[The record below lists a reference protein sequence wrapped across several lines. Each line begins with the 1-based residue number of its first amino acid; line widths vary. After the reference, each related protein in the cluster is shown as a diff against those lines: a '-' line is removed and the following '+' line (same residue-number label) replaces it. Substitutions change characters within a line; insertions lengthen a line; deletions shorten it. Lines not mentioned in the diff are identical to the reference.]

1 MAQEAAYVR
10 LAPGDP
16 APWFQQKTSTNPLYS
31 FSTVAGRYI
40 VLLFFGSAN
49 NDYARAAIEAVNAR
63 AALFND
69 AHASFFGVS
78 NDPADLSEN
87 RISDRIP
94 GRRFFWDFNGHV
106 ARLYGALPKE
116 TPRDS
121 GPQVLRRRWVIL
133 DPSLRVLSIIE
144 TRADGAD
151 IKAAL
156 DFVAALPH
164 PDRHA
169 GCETPA
175 PIILLP
181 RVFEPSFCKRMIDF
195 YEASGGEESG
205 FMREEGGKTVAAYDD
220 AHKKRKDCL
229 IRDQELVAEIQR
241 RIMRR
246 VAPEILKVHQFRVTR
261 MERYVVGCYSS
272 EDGGHF
278 RPHRDNTTKGTAH
291 RRFAL
296 SVLLNDDYE
305 GGEISF
311 PEYGSRGYKPAAGGA
326 VVFSCSLL
334 HKVEKVTAGRRFVFV
349 PFLYDDEAAR
359 QREANNA
366 FLSDEVGAY
375 ERKESKPDP
384 AP

>member
-1 MAQEAAYVR
+1 MAQDAAYVR
-10 LAPGDP
+10 LTAGDP
-16 APWFQQKTSTNPLYS
+16 APWFKQRSSANPNYA
-31 FSTVAGRYI
+31 FSSVAGRYI
-40 VLLFFGSAN
+40 ILFFFGSAN
-49 NDYARAAIEAVNAR
+49 DAYARAALNAVNER

-78 NDPADLSEN
+78 NDAADLAEKRVSQ
-87 RISDRIP
+87 RIP
-94 GRRFFWDFNGHV
+94 GRRFFWDFDGQV
-106 ARLYGALPKE
+106 ARLYGALPKTASGE
-116 TPRDS
+116 G
-121 GPQVLRRRWVIL
+121 GPQMLRRRWVIL
-133 DPSLRVLSIIE
+133 DPSLRVLTIIE
-144 TRADGAD
+144 SRTDGAD

-156 DFVAALPH
+156 DFDAALPR
-164 PDRHA
+164 PDLHA

-181 RVFEPSFCKRMIDF
+181 RVFEPSFCARMIEL
-195 YEASGGEESG
+195 YETSGGETSG

-220 AHKKRKDCL
+220 THKKRKDCL
-229 IRDQELVAEIQR
+229 ISDPGLIAEIQN
-241 RIMRR
+241 RISRR
-246 VAPEILKVHQFRVTR
+246 VLPEIQKVHQFRVTR
-261 MERYVVGCYSS
+261 MERYIIGCYSA

-278 RPHRDNTTKGTAH
+278 QQHRDNTTKGTAH

-334 HKVEKVTAGRRFVFV
+334 HKVEKMTAGRRYVFV
-349 PFLYDDEAAR
+349 PFLYDEEAAR

-366 FLSDEVGAY
+366 FLSDNISAY
-375 ERKESKPDP
+375 QSNETKPDP
-384 AP
+384 AS